1 MSNFAILALLMT
13 ISAVGSLFGELSFVD
28 GKKNQECTMN
38 ILVTGGAGYIG
49 SHVCKTLSKHGF
61 VPVVLDNLSNG
72 HEWAVKWGPFVK
84 GDILDNETLDA
95 VFTQYKPIG
104 VIHLASFIDVRDAE
118 KKPQKY
124 HQNNVEGTRH
134 LLEAMVRHGVDELV
148 FSSTAAVYGH
158 PEKTPL
164 TEDMA
169 GHPINEYGKTKWLAE
184 QLISHFYEKHQIR
197 SVCLRY
203 FNAAGADVV
212 AGIGEAHQPETHLIP
227 VAIAAA
233 LEQKPVKIF
242 GTDHPT
248 ADGTPIRDYIHVLD
262 LAEAHVLAL
271 KWLMNGGTKLS
282 VNLGS
287 GKGYS
292 VKEVID
298 AIEQKIG
305 PIIREIT
312 PRNPY
317 DPPILVADIKL
328 VEQTLGW
335 TPQKSDLATIISSAL
350 EWNQLSPKATL
361 IASSTS
367 FITSKSR

>member
-1 MSNFAILALLMT
+1 MERKRMTLFAFLTT
-13 ISAVGSLFGELSFVD
+13 ISAAGSLIGTLPFVD
-28 GKKNQECTMN
+28 EKKNQESTMN

-49 SHVCKTLSKHGF
+49 SHVCKALSEHGF

-84 GDILDNETLDA
+84 GDILDNTVLDA

-104 VIHLASFIDVRDAE
+104 VIHLASFIDVREAE
-118 KKPQKY
+118 ENPQKY
-124 HQNNVEGTRH
+124 HRNNVEGTRH
-134 LLEAMVRHGVDELV
+134 LLEAMVRHGVDQLV

-169 GHPINEYGKTKWLAE
+169 GDPINAYGKTKWLAE
-184 QLISHFYEKHQIR
+184 QLISDYQIR

-203 FNAAGADVV
+203 FNAAGADAA
-212 AGIGEAHQPETHLIP
+212 AGIGEAHTPETHLIP

-242 GTDHPT
+242 GSDHPT
-248 ADGTPIRDYIHVLD
+248 ADGTAIRDFIHVTD
-262 LAEAHVLAL
+262 LANAHVLAL
-271 KWLMNGGTKLS
+271 KWLMDGGTKIAI
-282 VNLGS
+282 NLGT

-298 AIEQKIG
+298 TIEKLVG
-305 PIIREIT
+305 PLTREIT
-312 PRNPY
+312 HRNLC
-317 DPPILVADIKL
+317 DPPILVADIAL
-328 VEQTLGW
+328 ARAILGW
-335 TPQKSDLATIISSAL
+335 MPQKSDLDTIISSAL
-350 EWNQLSPKATL
+350 EWHNAT
-361 IASSTS
+361 SS
-367 FITSKSR
+367 FISFL